1 MNGFKK
7 LSLGMSLL
15 IFLAAFG
22 LHAEEN
28 QSSTSSSK
36 VKASDLG
43 VKQQEQKDIDEEITN
58 ARLRASTGSK
68 SKISLQTDFAYSG
81 GTFSEP
87 FGKTR
92 PKLSA
97 GPIVPNYTALSGNIA
112 AKYRATDRGSINV
125 GSGIGLTTPGYEEQ
139 RWEIQDP
146 YLTYTY
152 VFKVG
157 NVQNVLSSSL
167 TVHSAKNNLDAKNTY
182 SVDFTH
188 TALMSFDGSGWQVGL
203 ATTTGQE
210 IYSSYLAYNSDED
223 QGNARA
229 ALSYFAFYPFTEYA
243 FNDTYSF
250 RTVYRGFEYFSNRES
265 FNVYKWKEATQSM
278 GLGVAITRDIYLYPN
293 IQWVWRDI
301 RADKTNVALSA
312 NINFF

>member
-1 MNGFKK
+1 
-7 LSLGMSLL
+7 MSLL

-68 SKISLQTDFAYSG
+68 SKISIQTDFGYNG
-81 GTFSEP
+81 GSFSNP

-92 PKLSA
+92 PNILRS
-97 GPIVPNYTALSGNIA
+97 GPITPAYTALSGNIA
-112 AKYRATDRGSINV
+112 GKYRATDRGSVSI
-125 GSGIGLTTPGYEEQ
+125 GSGVGLTTPGHDGQ
-139 RWEIQDP
+139 RSELQDP
-146 YLTYTY
+146 YLTHTY

-167 TVHSAKNNLDAKNTY
+167 TAHSAKDNLDAKNTF
-182 SVDFTH
+182 SIDFTH
-188 TALMSFDGSGWQVGL
+188 TALWSFDGSGWQVGL
-203 ATTTGQE
+203 ASSVGQE
-210 IYSSYLAYNSDED
+210 GYSSYLSYNSDED

-229 ALSYFAFYPFTEYA
+229 SLNSIAFYPFTEYA
-243 FNDTYSF
+243 FNDMYSF
-250 RTVYRGFEYFSNRES
+250 RSVYRGMTFYSNRS
-265 FNVYKWKEATQSM
+265 AFNTYKWIEATQSM
-278 GLGVAITRDIYLYPN
+278 GLGIALTRDLYLYPN

>member
-7 LSLGMSLL
+7 LNLGMSIL

-28 QSSTSSSK
+28 QSSTSSNK

-97 GPIVPNYTALSGNIA
+97 GPILPAYTALSGNIA
-112 AKYRATDRGSINV
+112 AKYRATDRGSINI
-125 GSGIGLTTPGYEEQ
+125 GSGIGLTTPGYEGQ
-139 RWEIQDP
+139 RSELQDP
-146 YLTYTY
+146 YLTHTY

-167 TVHSAKNNLDAKNTY
+167 TVHSAKDNLDAKNTY

-188 TALMSFDGSGWQVGL
+188 TALWSFDGSGWQVGL
-203 ATTTGQE
+203 ATSIGQE
-210 IYSSYLAYNSDED
+210 GYSEFSEDNAQAGLNSI
-223 QGNARA
+223 
-229 ALSYFAFYPFTEYA
+229 AFYPFTEYA
-243 FNDTYSF
+243 FNDMYSF
-250 RTVYRGFEYFSNRES
+250 RTVYRGMTFYSNRDAA
-265 FNVYKWKEATQSM
+265 NTYKWIESTQSM
-278 GLGVAITRDIYLYPN
+278 GLGVALTRDLYLYPN